1 MKRMRVFLMAL
12 LVILVGAAGQVL
24 PAKGQGGYQW
34 PAPLNPG
41 QMPTNSPLL
50 PPVSA
55 MPILPLPEPLVPGT
69 LFFNIQDFTGGY
81 RILNLTLDT
90 RLYAYNISNRDGV
103 YPVSNNGQYGIVK
116 ESETETTSTC
126 AIIDL
131 LTANIVD
138 RFETDS
144 ACAATFWSPDSKRI
158 FFTTLDEQ
166 GNSALAIRQDAQNT
180 VFRPRPSGEVDMGGI
195 SPEANFIYIAQGWVS
210 DTVVT
215 FDMGLQG
222 ALSQQVF
229 ARGGALDAAYPA
241 RDLTLEQ
248 TGRRFVTWRTA
259 QPLESF
265 FRGLWLTDAADEGNS
280 FPLAPAGTIAWFSAY
295 APDDTAI
302 VYWAATEG
310 AFGPVHPLRL
320 VIYVPATDEQVVLL
334 QFDGPPGENLVTRPG
349 ILVWNPE
356 GIYFH
361 ISQQEGTPSPLQTGT
376 YRIQPDGSNLEY
388 ITPELLWS
396 SLLP

>member
-1 MKRMRVFLMAL
+1 VRRIRILILAL
-12 LVILVGAAGQVL
+12 LVMVAGGVL
-24 PAKGQGGYQW
+24 PVRGQGNPGYQW

-41 QMPTNSPLL
+41 QMPTNNPLL
-50 PPVSA
+50 PPASA
-55 MPILPLPEPLVPGT
+55 MPTPPLTEPLIPGT
-69 LFFNIQDFTGGY
+69 LFFNIQDFTDGY
-81 RILNLTLDT
+81 RILNLTLDS

-116 ESETETTSTC
+116 EAENETTSTC

-131 LTANIVD
+131 LTEATVD

-158 FFTTLDEQ
+158 FFTTVDEQ
-166 GNSALAIRQDAQNT
+166 GNSALAIRQDGQNT
-180 VFRPRPSGEVDMGGI
+180 VFRPRPAGEINMGGI
-195 SPEANFIYIAQGWVS
+195 SPEASFIYIAQGWVS
-210 DTVVT
+210 DTVIT

-229 ARGGALDAAYPA
+229 SRIGALDAAYPA
-241 RDLTLEQ
+241 KDLTLEQ
-248 TGRRFVTWRTA
+248 TGQRFVSWRTA

-265 FRGLWLTDAADEGNS
+265 FRGLWLTDVADEGNS
-280 FPLAPAGTIAWFSAY
+280 FPLAPSGTIAWYASH
-295 APDDTAI
+295 APDDSAI
-302 VYWAATEG
+302 VYWGATEG
-310 AFGPVHPLRL
+310 TFGPVHPLRL
-320 VIYVPATDEQVVLL
+320 VIYVPATDEQIVLL
-334 QFDGPPGENLVTRPG
+334 QFDGPPSENLVTRPG
-349 ILVWNPE
+349 ILIWNPE

-361 ISQQEGTPSPLQTGT
+361 ISQLEGSPSPLQTGT

-388 ITPELLWS
+388 VSPELLWS